1 MACSWIGKGW
11 VMPLVSKAS
20 AISWSMPNSRK
31 VKDSPKSTESAS
43 HSLPAGLLEGA
54 GILETMF
61 DWIKRLLP
69 KVNKFTLPT
78 REDRAA
84 RNTEKVNLKPYTP
97 EPKAFLGQLAYLQ
110 LSQFEILTTELKYAP
125 TTQYKAAL
133 SEAAAKC
140 FEQYRAI
147 AKLLA
152 AKAVDPTDAMDPYVE
167 RIETFHSRLAGM
179 DFFEAIIKIY
189 LVSGLLNDFY
199 KRLAI
204 GLDSD
209 TRTAVE
215 KTLSDKT
222 FEKYATK
229 VLMESMAADP
239 QLSSRLALWGRRLMG
254 DVLLELR
261 ATFDNRKL
269 AGITKNA
276 KLSPEQEREVNLQA
290 YSKLEPLISELI
302 AAHSVRMDALGLTA

>member
-1 MACSWIGKGW
+1 
-11 VMPLVSKAS
+11 
-20 AISWSMPNSRK
+20 
-31 VKDSPKSTESAS
+31 
-43 HSLPAGLLEGA
+43 
-54 GILETMF
+54 MF

-69 KVNKFTLPT
+69 RVNKFTLPA

-97 EPKAFLGQLAYLQ
+97 EPKKFLGQLAYLQ
-110 LSQFEILTTELKYAP
+110 LSQFEILTNELKYAP

-133 SEAAAKC
+133 SEASAKC

-147 AKLLA
+147 AKLLSA
-152 AKAVDPTDAMDPYVE
+152 QAVDPTDAMDPYVE

-179 DFFEAIIKIY
+179 DFYEAIIKIY

-204 GLDSD
+204 GLDAT
-209 TRTAVE
+209 TRAAVE
-215 KTLSDKT
+215 KALSDKT
-222 FEKYATK
+222 LEKYATK
-229 VLMESMAADP
+229 VLLESMQADP

-269 AGITKNA
+269 AGITKTA
-276 KLSPEQEREVNLQA
+276 KLSIEQEREVNLQA